1 LNWQAIQLGGVGNTV
16 IRSCLNVQPGEDVAI
31 VADHD
36 SDFAIVEALT
46 AATINAGAVP
56 TVLVMPKRERAGA
69 PATKIVAE
77 ALSGADVIVAPT
89 STALGFTPEF
99 GIALKEHGARAI
111 LMTGATRAQLLGGAA
126 LANYDEVYKIT
137 RPLADAL
144 TEGETIHVTS
154 EAGSD
159 LTASLVGV
167 KAGCGAARAHE
178 PGQVSAFPSGE
189 AWMAPA
195 TGTANGVLVADG
207 SGHMLGRLEEPIRVT
222 FENGRAVNIE
232 GGHQAEQLRRLIDG
246 VENGDNI
253 GELSIGTNPAARS
266 NGDITEDKKQLGTVH
281 FALGNSVVG
290 GEVKSPVHIDL
301 LVEYPRVEID
311 GAVVVDDRK
320 VLV

>member
-1 LNWQAIQLGGVGNTV
+1 M
-16 IRSCLNVQPGEDVAI
+16 CLNVQPGEEVAI

-36 SDFAIVEALT
+36 SDFGIVEALV
-46 AATINAGAVP
+46 AATINAEASP
-56 TVLVMPKRERAGA
+56 TLLVMSKRERAGA

-77 ALSGADVIVAPT
+77 ALAGADVIVAPT

-111 LMTGATRAQLLGGAA
+111 LMTGATREQMLGGAA
-126 LANYDEVYKIT
+126 LADYDEVYSVT
-137 RPLADAL
+137 RRLADVMGA
-144 TEGETIHVTS
+144 GETIRVTS

-167 KAGCGAARAHE
+167 KVGCGAARAHE

-195 TGTANGVLVADG
+195 TGSAEGVLVADG
-207 SGHMLGRLEEPIRVT
+207 CGHMLGRLDEPIRVT
-222 FENGRAVNIE
+222 FAGGRAVSID
-232 GGHQAEQLRRLIDG
+232 GGHQAEQLKKLID

-253 GELSIGTNPAARS
+253 GELSVGTNASARS

-290 GEVKSPVHIDL
+290 GTVKSPVHIDL
-301 LVEYPRVEID
+301 LVEYPRVEVD
-311 GAVVVDDRK
+311 GTVVVENRK

>member
-1 LNWQAIQLGGVGNTV
+1 MNWHAMQLGGVGRTV
-16 IRSCLNVQPGEDVAI
+16 IRSCLNVQPGEEVAI

-36 SDFAIVEALT
+36 SDFGIVEALV
-46 AATINAGAVP
+46 AATINAEASP
-56 TVLVMPKRERAGA
+56 TLLVMSKRERAGA

-77 ALSGADVIVAPT
+77 ALAGADVIVAPT

-111 LMTGATRAQLLGGAA
+111 LMTGATREQMLGGAA
-126 LANYDEVYKIT
+126 LADYDEVYSVT
-137 RPLADAL
+137 RRLADVMGA
-144 TEGETIHVTS
+144 GETIRVTS

-167 KAGCGAARAHE
+167 KVGCGAARAHE

-195 TGTANGVLVADG
+195 TGSAEGVLVADG
-207 SGHMLGRLEEPIRVT
+207 CGHMLGRLDEPIRVT
-222 FENGRAVNIE
+222 FAGGRAVSID
-232 GGHQAEQLRRLIDG
+232 GGHQAEQLKKLID

-253 GELSIGTNPAARS
+253 GELSVGTNASARS

-290 GEVKSPVHIDL
+290 GTVKSPVHIDL
-301 LVEYPRVEID
+301 LVEYPRVEVD
-311 GAVVVDDRK
+311 GTVVVENRK

>member
-1 LNWQAIQLGGVGNTV
+1 
-16 IRSCLNVQPGEDVAI
+16 
-31 VADHD
+31 
-36 SDFAIVEALT
+36 
-46 AATINAGAVP
+46 
-56 TVLVMPKRERAGA
+56 
-69 PATKIVAE
+69 
-77 ALSGADVIVAPT
+77 
-89 STALGFTPEF
+89 
-99 GIALKEHGARAI
+99 
-111 LMTGATRAQLLGGAA
+111 
-126 LANYDEVYKIT
+126 
-137 RPLADAL
+137 
-144 TEGETIHVTS
+144 
-154 EAGSD
+154 
-159 LTASLVGV
+159 
-167 KAGCGAARAHE
+167 
-178 PGQVSAFPSGE
+178 VSAFPSGE